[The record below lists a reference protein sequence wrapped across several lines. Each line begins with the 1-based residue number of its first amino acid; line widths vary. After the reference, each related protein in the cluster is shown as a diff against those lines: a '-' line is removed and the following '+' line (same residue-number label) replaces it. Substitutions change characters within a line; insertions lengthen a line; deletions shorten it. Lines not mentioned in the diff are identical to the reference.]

1 MWQPLPH
8 NSFTLNSMMIHVAS
22 AVQILSLDNQED
34 GTLAGEGLSVLE
46 TFTYFFAAPTVL
58 FVAISVITYALTGD
72 RKKKE
77 KISSVVTSI
86 D

>member
-1 MWQPLPH
+1 
-8 NSFTLNSMMIHVAS
+8 MINLAS
-22 AVQILSLDNQED
+22 AIQMLSLDNQED
-34 GTLAGEGLSVLE
+34 GTNAGEGLSAIE

-58 FVAISVITYALTGD
+58 FIAISVITYAVTGE

>member
-1 MWQPLPH
+1 
-8 NSFTLNSMMIHVAS
+8 MIHFAS
-22 AVQILSLDNQED
+22 AIQILSQGTQED
-34 GTLAGEGLSVLE
+34 GTVPGEGLSAVE

-58 FVAISVITYALTGD
+58 FLAISLITYALTGE
-72 RKKKE
+72 RKKKD

>member
-1 MWQPLPH
+1 
-8 NSFTLNSMMIHVAS
+8 MMINLAS
-22 AVQILSLDNQED
+22 AIQMLSLDNQED
-34 GTLAGEGLSVLE
+34 GTNAGEGLSAIE

-58 FVAISVITYALTGD
+58 FIAISVITYALTGE

>member
-1 MWQPLPH
+1 
-8 NSFTLNSMMIHVAS
+8 MMIHVAS
-22 AVQILSLDNQED
+22 AVQILSLENQED

-46 TFTYFFAAPTVL
+46 TFAYFFAAPTVL
-58 FVAISVITYALTGD
+58 FLAISVITYALTGE

-86 D
+86 E

>member
-1 MWQPLPH
+1 MG
-8 NSFTLNSMMIHVAS
+8 A
-22 AVQILSLDNQED
+22 QED
-34 GTLAGEGLSVLE
+34 GTNAGEGLSAIE
-46 TFTYFFAAPTVL
+46 TFTYFFAAPVGL
-58 FVAISVITYALTGD
+58 FLVISVITYALTGE

>member
-1 MWQPLPH
+1 
-8 NSFTLNSMMIHVAS
+8 MMNIFAS
-22 AVQILSLDNQED
+22 AIQILSLDNQED

-46 TFTYFFAAPTVL
+46 TFTYFFAVPTVL
-58 FVAISVITYALTGD
+58 FVAISVITYALTGE

-77 KISSVVTSI
+77 QISSVVTSI